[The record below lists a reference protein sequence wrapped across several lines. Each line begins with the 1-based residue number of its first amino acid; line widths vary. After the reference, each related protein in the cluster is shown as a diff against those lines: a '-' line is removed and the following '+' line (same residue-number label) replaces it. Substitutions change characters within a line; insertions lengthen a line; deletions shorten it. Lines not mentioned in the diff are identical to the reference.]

1 MSSLADPPPVE
12 PSERLTRT
20 LNFINRAR
28 EQLNEKR
35 NNVRT
40 LVQAEDLYTDE
51 KKFYRLLHINLINL
65 QTSDQLHCWQLLF
78 DLGDLKVDL
87 KVSAGFRARYRAE
100 RASELDEINRREGLC
115 IPCPLFKVTEIF
127 HYPDEI
133 IFFPNQVVPEI
144 GYRARQ
150 GAIYFKRLLEQHT
163 ATVSPNEREALGKLL
178 PPQGSPQAPCSA
190 DPVSS
195 IPCPSQRVSG
205 RDYLLRPGAGFLEE
219 FSRVF
224 KSFLEET
231 ITQGPEKNNLLELL
245 PLVEF

>member
-40 LVQAEDLYTDE
+40 LVQAEDLYVDE
-51 KKFYRLLHINLINL
+51 KKYYRLLHINLINL

-78 DLGDLKVDL
+78 DLGDLKDDL

-100 RASELDEINRREGLC
+100 RASELDEINRREALC
-115 IPCPLFKVTEIF
+115 TPCPTFKVTEII
-127 HYPDEI
+127 HYPDETV
-133 IFFPNQVVPEI
+133 FLPNQTVPEF
-144 GYRARQ
+144 GYRCRQ
-150 GAIYFKRLLEQHT
+150 GRIYFNRFLEQHT
-163 ATVSPNEREALGKLL
+163 ATVSPDEREALEKRL
-178 PPQGSPQAPCSA
+178 PRQGLPQAPCSVSPA
-190 DPVSS
+190 SS
-195 IPCPSQRVSG
+195 IPCPALRVSG
-205 RDYLLRPGAGFLEE
+205 RDYLLRPEAGLLEE
-219 FSRVF
+219 FSRIF

-231 ITQGPEKNNLLELL
+231 ISQGPKKNNLLEYL